1 MDVETLI
8 SDILNCANRVRKS
21 LAPGY
26 VEKIYENALMIE
38 LAKAGINAKQ
48 QSPIIVKY
56 DDKVVGEFLADI
68 FVENCVIIEL
78 KAVQNINEAHQSQLV
93 NYLTATGIDNGL
105 LINFGNESK
114 IQIRRKYRI
123 YRPKKE

>member
-1 MDVETLI
+1 MDIEALI
-8 SDILNCANRVRKS
+8 SDILDCANIVRKA

-26 VEKIYENALMIE
+26 TEKVYENALMIE
-38 LAKAGINAKQ
+38 LSKAGISAKQ
-48 QSPIIVKY
+48 QSPIMVKY
-56 DDKVVGEFLADI
+56 DDKVIGEFYADI

-78 KAVQNINEAHQSQLV
+78 KAVQNINEAHQTQLV

-123 YRPKKE
+123 YRPKE